1 MVVKQGLNVKIVL
14 ELVRKWRN
22 YMAEEQKKSE
32 QNDSG
37 VEAVEPETISNDSYT
52 LPFLRR
58 KRSSE
63 AAQQDSD
70 QVEMQCNGNAQ
81 VAPEIQSDSQA
92 ETVEIAESDAR
103 EDFLAAFK
111 AAATKREA
119 DLRQQLAQ
127 SEEQVAQHKDQWLRA
142 TADFKNYKRRAENE
156 RSELVRSANAALI
169 LKLLPVV
176 DDFDLAIENVPPE
189 VAATAWWAGTQLIAQ
204 KLRLLLESEG
214 VTPLVATGQDFDPN
228 LHDAV
233 VLEETEG
240 QDGKV
245 LAELQKG
252 YKQYDR
258 VLRPAKVKV
267 GKG

>member
-1 MVVKQGLNVKIVL
+1 
-14 ELVRKWRN
+14 
-22 YMAEEQKKSE
+22 MAEEQKKSE
-32 QNDSG
+32 QNESG
-37 VEAVEPETISNDSYT
+37 VEAGEPEAVSNDSYT

-58 KRSSE
+58 KRSPE
-63 AAQQDSD
+63 TAPQDAD
-70 QVEMQCNGNAQ
+70 QPESNRTAQ
-81 VAPEIQSDSQA
+81 VGQENQPNSQA
-92 ETVEIAESDAR
+92 ETSETAEVAVS
-103 EDFLAAFK
+103 EDFFAAFK
-111 AAATKREA
+111 AAASKVEA

-127 SEEQVAQHKDQWLRA
+127 REEQVAQHKDQWLRA
-142 TADFKNYKRRAENE
+142 TADFKNYKRRAESE
-156 RSELVRSANAALI
+156 RSDLVRSANAALI

-176 DDFDLAIENVPPE
+176 DDFDLALENVPPE

-214 VTPLVATGQDFDPN
+214 VTPLAATGQDFDPN